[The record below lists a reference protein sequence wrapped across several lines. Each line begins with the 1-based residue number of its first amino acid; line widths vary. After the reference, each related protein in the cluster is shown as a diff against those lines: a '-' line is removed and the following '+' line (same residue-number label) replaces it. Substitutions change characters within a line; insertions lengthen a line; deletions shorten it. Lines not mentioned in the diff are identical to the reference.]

1 MLKLGVF
8 PIPRKSSKTIP
19 KLLKNYSVFQKL
31 LQNYSKTTQKL
42 LRVKKTTPI
51 TTPKL
56 FQNTRRK
63 KTTQTT
69 TPNLLPN
76 TRCILNY
83 SKTTPCQLVVPET
96 TQWLFPNYSVYF
108 KLLKNYSKTTPQ
120 TDILDMVGVARG
132 DGEHHKQLRH
142 TSPWRPI
149 ARPNEPLTWRLDL
162 CDSMIYWP
170 P

>member
-8 PIPRKSSKTIP
+8 PDPRKLI
-19 KLLKNYSVFQKL
+19 
-31 LQNYSKTTQKL
+31 QNYSKTTQKL

-76 TRCILNY
+76 TWCILNY
-83 SKTTPCQLVVPET
+83 SQTTPCQLVVPET
-96 TQWLFPNYSVYF
+96 TQCLFPNYSVYF

-120 TDILDMVGVARG
+120 TDVLDMVGVAMG

-142 TSPWRPI
+142 ASP
-149 ARPNEPLTWRLDL
+149 
-162 CDSMIYWP
+162 
-170 P
+170 